1 MNRVRLFAAILIWS
15 VSTGALAQQGA
26 GGESANPN
34 PMTTY
39 ERFASLAEAG
49 DPEIQHFLGF
59 MHFYGDGVELNYDAS
74 HYWFHQAA
82 EEGDLK
88 SMRNLGL
95 FHSRA
100 LPRIPEKFFDPM
112 EANLWFS
119 LAAAG
124 GKDPKLSSLASK
136 YYGQFLA
143 PDTKKLLQETD
154 KRQSGE
160 TVYVT
165 FCAGCHGF
173 DGYASYPSAPS
184 FALGEALQRS
194 DSALI
199 TSILNGK
206 GAMPSWR
213 NNLSPD
219 LANAAISY
227 IRTILDG
234 NTAGITRAQEQQSS
248 SHQTASPE
256 RNLVEIGEQVYMQFC
271 GGCHGFNGVAWYVN
285 SPSFA
290 LSERM
295 DKRNEELANS
305 IRNGRGE
312 MPSWEFMLKP
322 EQIDALV
329 LFIRTLSIN
338 YENGIASNL
347 RAAPESFF
355 RFRPRGVIGPKPGGR
370 NYLDF

>member
-39 ERFASLAEAG
+39 ERFAPLAQSG
-49 DPEIQHFLGF
+49 DTDIQHFLGF
-59 MHFYGDGVELNYDAS
+59 MHFYGEGVELDYDES
-74 HYWFHQAA
+74 HYWFHLAA

-100 LPRIPEKFFDPM
+100 LPRIPEKFFDPR

-136 YYGQFLA
+136 YYGKFLA
-143 PDTKKLLQETD
+143 PDTKKLLQETE
-154 KRQSGE
+154 KRQTGE

-173 DGYASYPSAPS
+173 DGYSSYPSSPS

-194 DSALI
+194 DSVLI
-199 TSILNGK
+199 ASILYGK
-206 GAMPSWR
+206 GAMPSWG
-213 NNLSPD
+213 NNLSPE
-219 LANAAISY
+219 LARAAISY
-227 IRTILDG
+227 IRTNLDG
-234 NTAGITRAQEQQSS
+234 STAGITGAQEQPSS
-248 SHQTASPE
+248 TQQTARLE
-256 RNLVEIGEQVYMQFC
+256 RNQVETGEKLYLRFC
-271 GGCHGFNGVAWYVN
+271 GGCHGFNGIAWYVN

-290 LSERM
+290 LSERL

-329 LFIRTLSIN
+329 LFIRTLSIT

-347 RAAPESFF
+347 RAAPELFF
-355 RFRPRGVIGPKPGGR
+355 RFRPLGLIGPEPGGR